1 MHSIEENKPGAGADL
16 NPPRRVGE
24 RFERRD
30 GLEMLQ
36 RLPMGELMAVA
47 HASRLRRIPNN
58 FVTYVIDTN
67 PNYTNVCA
75 TRCDFC
81 AFYRREG
88 SEEAYTLTAEEL
100 AARVQAAQRLGATT
114 VLLQGGHN
122 PQIRLQDWIVYIRT
136 IRQASPGIHIHPFS
150 PAEYHFMAR
159 QEKMPVR
166 TVLERIYAEGVHTI
180 PGGGAEILTERVRAE
195 IAPRKASAREFLEV
209 CAVAHEIGFKTTA
222 TMMYG
227 HIETDEDIVDHLL
240 ALRGLQDHTGG
251 FTSFICWSFKPG
263 STPLGRKIRGA
274 AHPARY
280 VRIISV
286 ARLLLDNFPHIQSSW
301 FSESVSAGQLGLIAG
316 ADDFGGVLLEENVL
330 RKAGHER
337 LTTVDT
343 VKTIIRRAGFVP
355 AQRDGYYRILAIDAE
370 GRGAR

>member
-1 MHSIEENKPGAGADL
+1 MYS
-16 NPPRRVGE
+16 
-24 RFERRD
+24 
-30 GLEMLQ
+30 
-36 RLPMGELMAVA
+36 
-47 HASRLRRIPNN
+47 
-58 FVTYVIDTN
+58 
-67 PNYTNVCA
+67 
-75 TRCDFC
+75 
-81 AFYRREG
+81 EG
-88 SEEAYTLTAEEL
+88 
-100 AARVQAAQRLGATT
+100 
-114 VLLQGGHN
+114 
-122 PQIRLQDWIVYIRT
+122 IR
-136 IRQASPGIHIHPFS
+136 
-150 PAEYHFMAR
+150 
-159 QEKMPVR
+159 
-166 TVLERIYAEGVHTI
+166 TI

-195 IAPRKASAREFLEV
+195 IAPRKASAEEFLEV

-240 ALRGLQDHTGG
+240 ALRGLQDQTGG

-263 STPLGRKIRGA
+263 STPLGRKIPGA
-274 AHPARY
+274 AHPALY
-280 VRIISV
+280 VRIIAV

-355 AQRDGYYRILAIDAE
+355 AQRDGYYRTLAMM
-370 GRGAR
+370 